1 MILERTIKTK
11 EYMHTYQINKIY
23 EDDHLICVDLEI
35 NNVTMSF
42 NYYDDIGFLYLWE
55 YEEDSFN
62 KLFSNHSHIKLYNNP
77 LLQLKK
83 DNI

>member
-11 EYMHTYQINKIY
+11 EDIHTFQINKIY

-62 KLFSNHSHIKLYNNP
+62 KLLGAIEVYYDIMFGR
-77 LLQLKK
+77 
-83 DNI
+83 

>member
-11 EYMHTYQINKIY
+11 EDIHTFQINKIY

-62 KLFSNHSHIKLYNNP
+62 KLLGAIEVYYDIMF
-77 LLQLKK
+77 
-83 DNI
+83 DR

>member
-11 EYMHTYQINKIY
+11 EDIHTFQINKIY

-55 YEEDSFN
+55 
-62 KLFSNHSHIKLYNNP
+62 
-77 LLQLKK
+77 
-83 DNI
+83 

>member
-11 EYMHTYQINKIY
+11 EDIHTFQINKIY

-55 YEEDSFN
+55 YKEDSFN
-62 KLFSNHSHIKLYNNP
+62 KLLGAIEVYYDIMF
-77 LLQLKK
+77 
-83 DNI
+83 DR